1 MYDRLLSLLSEGQG
15 EMFDDNSLPKPVRGR
30 KSNKPAPG
38 IKTSAE
44 SKFDAAQEQAKAAQ
58 EQAKAAQ
65 EEPEAAQEKEKK
77 KARAERIRKAIN
89 KARGIPNSNLP

>member
-1 MYDRLLSLLSEGQG
+1 MYDRLLKLIAEAEGQG
-15 EMFDDNSLPKPVRGR
+15 EMFGDTSIPEPVRGR

-44 SKFDAAQEQAKAAQ
+44 SKFDAAQ

>member
-15 EMFDDNSLPKPVRGR
+15 EMFGDTSLPKLVRGR

-44 SKFDAAQEQAKAAQ
+44 SKFDAAQ

>member
-1 MYDRLLSLLSEGQG
+1 MILTLASTKPLESGTADMYDRLLSLLSEGQG

-44 SKFDAAQEQAKAAQ
+44 SKFDAAQKGAKA
-58 EQAKAAQ
+58 
-65 EEPEAAQEKEKK
+65 
-77 KARAERIRKAIN
+77 KARAERIRRAIN
-89 KARGIPNSNLP
+89 KAKGIPNSNLP

>member
-44 SKFDAAQEQAKAAQ
+44 SKFDAAQE
-58 EQAKAAQ
+58 E
-65 EEPEAAQEKEKK
+65 EKK
-77 KARAERIRKAIN
+77 KARAKRIRKAIN

>member
-15 EMFDDNSLPKPVRGR
+15 EMFDDNSLPKPVPGR

-44 SKFDAAQEQAKAAQ
+44 SKFDAAQEEAKAAQ
-58 EQAKAAQ
+58 GEAEAAQ
-65 EEPEAAQEKEKK
+65 EEEKK
-77 KARAERIRKAIN
+77 KARAKRIRKAIN
-89 KARGIPNSNLP
+89 KAKGIPNSNLP